1 MRFRCP
7 RAMHGD
13 WNTTLIEAQGSTAAS
28 TDAQRSDAASGR
40 RFATPASATE
50 ATPRLEIR
58 ARRRA
63 AAILFGSNRGE
74 EREIKLVLRK
84 EEEAVQGR
92 SRKGS
97 GLRGRE
103 YLCEDC

>member
-1 MRFRCP
+1 
-7 RAMHGD
+7 
-13 WNTTLIEAQGSTAAS
+13 
-28 TDAQRSDAASGR
+28 
-40 RFATPASATE
+40 
-50 ATPRLEIR
+50 LEIR